1 METRFTLSLLCKL
14 LLLLLFITTWC
25 ILSKNLIT
33 FVTNVPHLISRCL
46 VFGCEEFCC
55 QFIRRCWSGFQLR
68 SFNHLQG
75 KTWLV
80 KKFIDCDIFSWVE
93 RNLVT
98 KKKNGPILKVVKKIC
113 LCTFVGI
120 INKVVNVESLIF
132 FCNEMHYCIWSIC
145 WRMFT

>member
-1 METRFTLSLLCKL
+1 MHAFKKFNYVS
-14 LLLLLFITTWC
+14 
-25 ILSKNLIT
+25 
-33 FVTNVPHLISRCL
+33 VTNVPHLISRCL

-98 KKKNGPILKVVKKIC
+98 KKKNGPILKVVKKIS

-132 FCNEMHYCIWSIC
+132 FVMKCITVFDLYVEECSHKIDLLTAKTNLSI
-145 WRMFT
+145 F